1 MSRYHSYLNS
11 TVSILSEY
19 DSNTP
24 FSLFIKRFFSKHKK
38 YGSRDRRLISDY
50 CYQYFRTGKAFSN
63 LSMEE
68 KVLVGIFLSSSGPNP
83 MLETHKPEWNEIADS
98 SFPVKAEH
106 IELKI
111 EVLLNTLFPWNNELS
126 KGIEFDEFAR
136 SFFIK
141 PSVFFRFRP
150 GKKEA
155 VISKLNNYMILFN
168 EITDITISVEGNSKL
183 DQFLNIDSEIVI
195 QDLSSQKVGGFLS
208 DVLLDNELKVW
219 DCCAA
224 SGGKSLMAF
233 DINSTIKLSVSDIRD
248 SILHNLDTRFKAAGI
263 KKYDRFK
270 VDLTSK
276 QTSIS
281 NSPFDVIIAD
291 LPCSGSGTWSR
302 TPEQL
307 YNFKEKQISKY
318 SELQRRIVSNAVPHL
333 KKGGVFVYIT
343 CSVFKKENEE
353 NIEFFKEEYNFEELT
368 REVLKGYHQ
377 KADSMFVSVLKAP
390 QI

>member
-1 MSRYHSYLNS
+1 MSRFHSYLNS
-11 TVSILSEY
+11 AVKILSEY
-19 DSNTP
+19 DGKTP

-50 CYQYFRTGKAFSN
+50 CYQYLRTGKAFPDFT
-63 LSMEE
+63 MEE
-68 KVLVGIFLSSSGPNP
+68 KVLVGIFLSSSGSNP
-83 MLETHKPEWNEIADS
+83 MLETHKPEWNELADS
-98 SFPVKAEH
+98 SFAVKAEQ
-106 IELKI
+106 IGLNAEG
-111 EVLLNTLFPWNNELS
+111 LLDTFFPWKNELS
-126 KGIEFDEFAR
+126 IGIEFDGYAR

-141 PSVFFRFRP
+141 PSVFFRIRP
-150 GKKEA
+150 GKKDS
-155 VISKLNNYMILFN
+155 VISKLERHEILFN
-168 EITDITISVEGNSKL
+168 EISDTTISVEGNSKL
-183 DQFLNIDSEIVI
+183 DQILNIDSEIVI

-208 DVLLDNELKVW
+208 EVLLESELKVW

-248 SILHNLDTRFKAAGI
+248 SILHNLDTRFKSAGI

-270 VDLTSK
+270 VDLTRIQSN
-276 QTSIS
+276 IS

-307 YNFKEKQISKY
+307 FNFKEKQISKY

-333 KKGGVFVYIT
+333 KKDGFLVYIT
-343 CSVFKKENEE
+343 CSVFKRENEE
-353 NIEFFKEEYNFEELT
+353 NVDYIVSKYGLEEIKS
-368 REVLKGYHQ
+368 EVITGYRD
-377 KADSMFVSVLKAP
+377 KADSMFVSVLRRS
-390 QI
+390 Q